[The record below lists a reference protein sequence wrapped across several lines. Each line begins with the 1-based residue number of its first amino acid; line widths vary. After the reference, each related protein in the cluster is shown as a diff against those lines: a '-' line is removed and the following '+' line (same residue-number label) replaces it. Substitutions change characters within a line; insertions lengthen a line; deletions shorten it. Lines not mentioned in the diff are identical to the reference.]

1 MFRPWLLEPQGRRR
15 TASVQRDGLP
25 PAGWELA
32 DHQLSRPSSLM
43 CTLQEEGRRTMR
55 RFPWLLMT
63 IALLSVLEEATASL
77 RQLQALLS

>member
-1 MFRPWLLEPQGRRR
+1 
-15 TASVQRDGLP
+15 
-25 PAGWELA
+25 
-32 DHQLSRPSSLM
+32 
-43 CTLQEEGRRTMR
+43 MR

>member
-15 TASVQRDGLP
+15 TASVLRDGLP

-32 DHQLSRPSSLM
+32 DRQLSRPSSLM

-55 RFPWLLMT
+55 RFPWLFMT
-63 IALLSVLEEATASL
+63 IALLSTSSMAVSWTSGWMA
-77 RQLQALLS
+77 